1 MKGTRP
7 VLIAGAGIGG
17 LTLAVALRRRGV
29 PVRVFERAEVLEP
42 AGAGITMQANAMAV
56 FAQLGLAEAVRAAGE
71 VLARGVVRTPAGD
84 VVSSY
89 DLARVEQET
98 GHPVVGIHRARLH
111 EVLREAAGD
120 VVEVG
125 ATVRA
130 WADGGSSVRVELEG
144 GTTHQ
149 GAVLV
154 GADGLRSAVR
164 RQLFGDEAPRY
175 HGYTSWRGVC
185 RDAALAQC
193 VTVSSET
200 MGHGRRF
207 GLVPIGHGEL
217 YWFAACDAPQ
227 GEGDGP
233 DPRAEL
239 LERFKG
245 WHAPIAE
252 VVEATATTDLLRTD
266 IFDRDPVERWHR
278 GRVVLLGDAA
288 HPMTPNLGQGGGQA
302 VEDAAALGEALAEEA
317 EVEQAIVRYEA
328 ARLARANRVVLDS
341 RRVGAVA
348 QWSSRPMVA
357 LRTLAFRLTPAGSLH
372 EQLMKLQR
380 LS

>member
-1 MKGTRP
+1 M
-7 VLIAGAGIGG
+7 AGAGIGG
-17 LTLAVALRRRGV
+17 LTLAVALKRRGI
-29 PVRVFERAEVLEP
+29 PVKVFERAEALEP
-42 AGAGITMQANAMAV
+42 AGAGITMQANAMAI
-56 FAQLGLAEAVRAAGE
+56 FAQLGLAKAVRAAGC
-71 VLARGVVRTPAGD
+71 VLARGEVRTPAGD

-89 DLARVEQET
+89 DLLRVEKET
-98 GHPVVGIHRARLH
+98 GHPVVGIHRGRLH
-111 EVLREAAGD
+111 DVLREAAGD
-120 VVEVG
+120 VVEAG
-125 ATVRA
+125 AAVRA

-144 GTTHQ
+144 GSTHE

-175 HGYTSWRGVC
+175 HGYTSWRGVA

-217 YWFAACDAPQ
+217 YWFATDDAPQ

-233 DPRAEL
+233 DPKAAL
-239 LERFKG
+239 QQRFRG

-252 VVEATATTDLLRTD
+252 AIEATATTDLLRTD
-266 IFDRDPVERWHR
+266 IFDRDPVERWYR
-278 GRVVLLGDAA
+278 GRVVLMGDAA

-302 VEDAAALGEALAEEA
+302 VEDAAALADALADEA
-317 EVEQAIVRYEA
+317 EVDQAFVRYEA
-328 ARLARANRVVLDS
+328 ARLQRANRVVLDS
-341 RRVGAVA
+341 RLVGNVA
-348 QWSSRPMVA
+348 QWSSKPMVA
-357 LRTLAFRLTPAGSLH
+357 LRTLAFRLTPAKSMH
-372 EQLMKLQR
+372 QQLMKLQR